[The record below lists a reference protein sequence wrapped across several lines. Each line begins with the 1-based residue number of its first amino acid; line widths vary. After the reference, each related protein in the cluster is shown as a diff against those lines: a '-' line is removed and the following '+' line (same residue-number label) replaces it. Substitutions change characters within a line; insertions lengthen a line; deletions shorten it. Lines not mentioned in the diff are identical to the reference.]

1 MSRIGK
7 APVAIPDGVT
17 VERVGDAIR
26 VKGPKGTLSER
37 MPDSIDIKIEKAEVV
52 FERPDDRRDN
62 RALHGL
68 ARALVANM
76 VKGVSKPFAKE
87 LEIQGVGYRAEADG
101 KTLKLNVGYSHP
113 VDMPIPEGLKVSVD
127 RNVIVRI
134 EGVSAQKVGQFAAN
148 VRSVRP
154 PEPYKGKGIRYV
166 GEHVRRKVG
175 KAGAA
180 ATG

>member
-7 APVAIPDGVT
+7 APIAIPNGVT
-17 VERVGDAIR
+17 VDRVGDEIR

-37 MPDSIDIKIEKAEVV
+37 MPESIDIKIENSEVV
-52 FERPDDRRDN
+52 LGRPDDQRDN

-76 VKGVSKPFAKE
+76 VQGVTQAFIKE
-87 LEIQGVGYRAEADG
+87 LEIQGVGYRAEADA

-113 VDMPIPEGLKVSVD
+113 VDMEIPKGLAVSVE

-134 EGVSAQKVGQFAAN
+134 EGISAQEVGQFAAN

-166 GEHVRRKVG
+166 GERVRRKAG
-175 KAGAA
+175 KAGTA
-180 ATG
+180 